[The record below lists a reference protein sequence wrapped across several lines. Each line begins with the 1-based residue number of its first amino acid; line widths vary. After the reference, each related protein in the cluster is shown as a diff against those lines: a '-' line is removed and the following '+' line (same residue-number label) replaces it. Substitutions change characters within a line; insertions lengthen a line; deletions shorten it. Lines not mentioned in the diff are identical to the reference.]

1 MSIVRPFMR
10 TLGWLI
16 ALLVNF
22 GVISAFAPGMFQ
34 GEFFSF
40 IASVLFAAVCALLVV
55 ARVQRLPSWGHTV
68 MKLLCWAVPFLALA
82 GSLDYGMVS
91 GLEVYSLIFAVLLG
105 WGSWRAFLLYAPR
118 PNLAVKRDAPSARPL
133 H

>member
-1 MSIVRPFMR
+1 MR

-22 GVISAFAPGMFQ
+22 GVIAAFAPSMFE
-34 GEFFSF
+34 GEFIGFV
-40 IASVLFAAVCALLVV
+40 ASALFVAVCVLLVV
-55 ARVQRLPSWGHTV
+55 ARVQRLPSWGHIA
-68 MKLLCWAVPFLALA
+68 MKLLCWAVPVFALA
-82 GSLDYGMVS
+82 GSLDYGRVS
-91 GLEVYSLIFAVLLG
+91 GLEFFSLIFAALLG

-133 H
+133 P